1 MANFIRSDLVFIL
14 AQIKIAEQHAAA
26 TGSTFNDGTAVTAA
40 ELTAGRTSLL
50 ALVDGSPNHS
60 FGLRTVSGIFN
71 NLLTDGQSDF
81 GQADQPFPRMTP
93 ADYDRQGVNYNP
105 TPNQP
110 GALVTDAQPRTIS
123 NLLVDMTSRNPAA
136 TAAYELALEQGLDA
150 TQTEIEPG
158 VFLYHIPNRAPDE
171 GLSAPFNSW
180 MTLFGQFFD
189 HGLDLV
195 NKGGSGTVFVP
206 LQPDD
211 PLFVVGSPTN
221 FMLLTRANV
230 AGGEAVNAT
239 SPYVDQN
246 QTYSSHPSHQVFLRG
261 YTFTGPNGSP
271 EATGKL
277 IQGDNGGMATW
288 AAVKA
293 QALLMG
299 IALDDYDA
307 AAIPLV
313 RTDLYGNFIPGA
325 NGFPQLL
332 INGVWTSGTPG
343 APVDA
348 TLATKS
354 GHSFLL
360 DIAHAA
366 NPFNEQTG
374 QPLPA
379 GQYDAALLNA
389 HFIAGD
395 GRVNENIGLTAVH
408 HVFHSEHNRQVD
420 FSKALVLDSLDD
432 PEFTA
437 AEHLAFLNDWLDT
450 PLSLG
455 AFQALN
461 LANLNPDAFDWNGER
476 LFQAAKFATEMQYQ
490 HLVFEDFARKLQPQI
505 DVFVAPVGYDVTV
518 DPSIV
523 AEFAHTV
530 YRFGHS
536 MLTETIDRYDPNF
549 TADHIGLI
557 QAFLNPVEFDA
568 GGTIDADVAAGA
580 VIRGMTRQ
588 VANEIDEFVTDALRN
603 SLLGLPLDLAAINLA
618 RGRETGVATLNDARK
633 TFYDQTGDA
642 QLRPYESWYDLALH
656 LKHQMSIVNFIAAYG
671 THPSVTGAVG
681 YEAKRDAA
689 MLIVFGGVGAPAD
702 AVDYLNSEG
711 AWANVGTDSVTGL
724 DEVDLW
730 IGGLAEAVMPF
741 GGMLGSTF
749 NFVFETQLEA
759 LQNGDRFY
767 YLART
772 AGMNFINEL
781 EQNSFASLIMA
792 NSNTDHLPI
801 DVFSTPTYILE
812 VDRLDVD
819 ADGDAQFNAGL
830 GNLDPTQAGTVP
842 LVDRNP
848 GAGSADPGPAVSYL
862 RYNGVDHVVLG
873 GSALNDTLI
882 ASIGDDTIWGD
893 GGNDRIEGG
902 QGNDNIDGGV
912 GNDIIT
918 DAGGDDVIKGNEG
931 HDVIHGGPG
940 LNLIIGGSG
949 NDYLITG
956 EDSSEVFAGTGNDF
970 IFGSTFNEG
979 MQGNEGDDWIEIGTQ
994 DGAPG
999 DNFDPFGRD
1008 QIAGH
1013 DVFFGNGGFDEFVGE
1028 GGDDVMTGSFGVN
1041 RMEGMSGFDWAAYYT
1056 LPSVLADLNLPAFDE
1071 TPIPPTPNTAT
1082 DRYAN
1087 VEGLSGSAGNDQLF
1101 GSDVA
1106 DLAAQGLVGGVLQ
1119 FTEGA
1124 RGSVLNAAGIAR
1136 IAGLQDIVGI
1146 GVVQFS
1152 TGNIILGGGGSD
1164 VIEGRGG
1171 NDILDGDRFLQARI
1185 GVFDAN
1191 NVQIASF
1198 ASMGGALNAAM
1209 LAGTY
1214 NPGQLRIVREI
1225 VNGGAVG
1232 DIDVARFSGI
1242 REDYDIINNG
1252 NGSYTIVHA
1261 RGTLADGTDVL
1272 RNIELLRFS
1281 DGLTGTVDFA
1291 ISALDT
1297 AVAQA
1302 DAFSITETGTLNG
1315 NVLANN
1321 GGGADI
1327 TIPAGNIL
1335 AVSAV
1340 NGSTAAIGNA
1350 TVLASGATL
1359 TLNVDGTF
1367 SYNPGLIFRSLPGPL
1382 SGASNTTAFDTFTYT
1397 LAGGNTATVTI
1408 TINGQDSIGDVL
1420 NGTAANDSLWGG
1432 AGNDTLNGL
1441 GGLDTANYS
1450 QSGNGVNV
1458 SLNANQ
1464 ASNDG
1469 SGAVDTLNSIENVT
1483 GSNFNDTLVGNA
1495 LGNMLIGGSGADTLV
1510 GVGGADTLVGG
1521 AGAANTMIGGL
1532 GDDHYVV
1539 SASDTIVE
1547 LAGEGIDSIE
1557 TTLNTYTQR
1566 ANVENL
1572 SFAGAG
1578 NFTGSGNALANII
1591 TGSGGTDTLYGAGG
1605 NDTLV
1610 GAGGV
1615 DTVTYAAAA
1624 GSVNANLTAMRASV
1638 DGDGGADT
1646 FVGVENLTG
1655 SAFADL
1661 LVGNA
1666 DVNVL
1671 NGGLARDTLLG
1682 FGGNDVLHGGSGV
1695 SNQLQGGLGDDL
1707 YVLTAAGDTIVELA
1721 GDGVDSVQSLS
1732 SYHVLAANV
1741 ENVTYTGVGNFTGIG
1756 NAIDNVIIGGVGA
1769 DTLTGGGGNDAL
1781 TGGAGNDLAVM
1792 SGLQASY
1799 TVVAV
1804 AGGYQITD
1812 SVIGR
1817 DGVDQLLGVERVRF
1831 SNGATV
1837 LLSTLVSAPAPA
1849 AEPKSAAPQVIP
1861 AVSDAKGSGP
1871 QVLPGSDEFLVSGGA
1886 FAALAKAE
1894 NPLSPLV
1901 LPGDESRHIPLWRQM
1916 LQNDDLGFAV
1926 RDADF
1931 GGSGAV
1937 DDWAL

>member
-1 MANFIRSDLVFIL
+1 MANFIRSDLAFIL
-14 AQIKIAEQHAAA
+14 EQIKIAEQHAAA
-26 TGSTFNDGTAVTAA
+26 TGSIFNDGTAVTDA
-40 ELTAGRTSLL
+40 ELTLGRTSLL
-50 ALVDGSPNHS
+50 SLVGGSPNHT

-71 NLLTDGQSDF
+71 NLLNNGQSDF

-93 ADYDRQGVNYNP
+93 PDYDRQGVDYTP

-110 GALVTDAQPRTIS
+110 GAMVTDGAPRTIS

-136 TAAYELALEQGLDA
+136 TAAYELALEQGLAA
-150 TQTEIEPG
+150 TATEIEPG

-195 NKGGSGTVFVP
+195 NKGGSGNIFMP
-206 LQPDD
+206 LDPSD
-211 PLFVVGSPTN
+211 PLYVVGSPTN

-230 AGGEAVNAT
+230 SGGEPVNAT

-246 QTYSSHPSHQVFLRG
+246 QTYSSHPSHQVFLRA

-277 IQGDNGGMATW
+277 IQGDNGGMASW
-288 AAVKA
+288 ADVKA
-293 QALLMG
+293 QALQMG
-299 IALDDYDA
+299 IALDDYDI
-307 AAIPLV
+307 AAIPLI

-343 APVDA
+343 NPVDA
-348 TLATKS
+348 TAAAKS
-354 GHSFLL
+354 GHAFLD

-366 NPFNEQTG
+366 APFNSQTG

-395 GRVNENIGLTAVH
+395 GRANENIGLTAVH
-408 HVFHSEHNRQVD
+408 HVFHSEHNRLVD
-420 FSKALVLDSLDD
+420 YSKAVVLDSLDD
-432 PEFTA
+432 PAFTP
-437 AEHLAFLNDWLDT
+437 AEHLAFLNEWLDV

-461 LANLNPDAFDWNGER
+461 LANLNPDSFDWNGER
-476 LFQAAKFATEMQYQ
+476 LFQAAKFGTEMQYQ
-490 HLVFEDFARKLQPQI
+490 HLVFEDFARKMQPQI
-505 DVFVAPVGYDVTV
+505 DVFVAPVGYDITV

-536 MLTETIDRYDPNF
+536 MLTETIDRYDENWAP
-549 TADHIGLI
+549 DHIGLI

-568 GGTIDADVAAGA
+568 GGTIDADIAAGA
-580 VIRGMTRQ
+580 VVRGMTRQ
-588 VANEIDEFVTDALRN
+588 TANEIDEFVTDALRN

-633 TFYDQTGDA
+633 TFFAQTGDA

-656 LKHQMSIVNFIAAYG
+656 LKHEASIVNFIAAYG
-671 THPSVTGAVG
+671 THPSITGAAS
-681 YEAKRDAA
+681 YEARRDAA
-689 MLIVFGGVGAPAD
+689 LLIVFGGAGAPAD
-702 AVDYLNSEG
+702 AVDFLNSEG
-711 AWANVGTDSVTGL
+711 AWANTGTDSVTGL
-724 DEVDLW
+724 DDVDLW
-730 IGGLAEAVMPF
+730 IGGLAEAIMPF

-781 EQNSFASLIMA
+781 EQNSFASLIM
-792 NSNTDHLPI
+792 SNTDAGHLPI
-801 DVFSTPTYILE
+801 DVFSTPAYILE

-819 ADGDAQFNAGL
+819 GDGNAQFNEGL
-830 GNLDPTQAGTVP
+830 GNLDPTQTGSVP

-862 RYNGVDHVVLG
+862 RFNGGDHVVLG

-882 ASIGDDTIWGD
+882 ANIGDDTVWGD
-893 GGNDRIEGG
+893 GGADRIEGG
-902 QGNDNIDGGV
+902 QGNDNIDGGA

-918 DAGGDDVIKGNEG
+918 DAGGDDVVKGNEG
-931 HDVIHGGPG
+931 DDVIHAGPG
-940 LNLIIGGSG
+940 LNLIIGGVGS
-949 NDYLITG
+949 DYIITG
-956 EDSSEVFAGTGNDF
+956 EDSSEVFGGTGNDF

-1008 QIAGH
+1008 SIAGH
-1013 DVFFGNGGFDEFVGE
+1013 DVFFGNGGFDEFVAE
-1028 GGDDVMTGSFGVN
+1028 GGDDIMTGSFGVN

-1056 LPSVLADLNLPAFDE
+1056 LPSVFADLALPAFDE

-1087 VEGLSGSAGNDQLF
+1087 VEGLSGSAGNDTLL
-1101 GSDVA
+1101 GSNVA
-1106 DLAAQGLVGGVLQ
+1106 DLAATGVVSGVTQ
-1119 FTEGA
+1119 FVEGA
-1124 RGSVLNAAGIAR
+1124 RGSVLNQAGIAR
-1136 IAGLQDIVGI
+1136 IAGLQDIVGV

-1191 NVQIASF
+1191 NIQIASF

-1252 NGSYTIVHA
+1252 NGSYSIVHA
-1261 RGTLADGTDVL
+1261 RGTQADGTDLL

-1291 ISALDT
+1291 IGALDT

-1302 DAFSITETGTLNG
+1302 DAFSMNETGTLNG

-1321 GGGADI
+1321 GGGADA

-1335 AVSAV
+1335 AVSAL
-1340 NGSTAAIGNA
+1340 NGNAGAIGVA
-1350 TVLASGATL
+1350 TVLASGASV

-1367 SYNPGLIFRSLPGPL
+1367 SYNPGLIFRGLPGPL
-1382 SGASNTTAFDTFTYT
+1382 SGASNQFAIDTFTYT

-1408 TINGQDSIGDVL
+1408 TINGQDSTLDVL
-1420 NGTAANDSLWGG
+1420 QGTAGADFLWGG
-1432 AGNDTLNGL
+1432 IGNDTLNGL
-1441 GGLDTANYS
+1441 GGLDTASYA
-1450 QSGNGVNV
+1450 QAAAGVNV
-1458 SLNANQ
+1458 SLNASQ

-1469 SGAVDTLNSIENVT
+1469 AGGVDTLNGIENVT

-1495 LGNMLIGGSGADTLV
+1495 LGNTLAGGTGADTLV
-1510 GVGGADTLVGG
+1510 GVGGADTLSGG

-1547 LAGEGIDSIE
+1547 LAGEGVDSID
-1557 TTLNTYTQR
+1557 TTFNTYTQR
-1566 ANVENL
+1566 NNVENL
-1572 SFAGAG
+1572 TFIGAG
-1578 NFTGSGNALANII
+1578 NFTGNGNALANLII
-1591 TGSGGTDTLYGAGG
+1591 GAGGADVLFGAGG

-1610 GAGGV
+1610 GAGGL

-1638 DGDGGADT
+1638 DGNGGADT

-1655 SAFADL
+1655 SAFTDL
-1661 LVGNA
+1661 LVGNVE
-1666 DVNVL
+1666 VNVM
-1671 NGGLARDTLLG
+1671 NGGLERDTLLG
-1682 FGGNDVLHGGSGV
+1682 FGGNDMLHGGSGV
-1695 SNQLQGGLGDDL
+1695 SNQLQGGQGDDL

-1721 GDGVDSVQSLS
+1721 GEGVDNVQSLS

-1741 ENVTYTGVGNFTGIG
+1741 ENVTYTGVGNFTGRG
-1756 NAIDNVIIGGVGA
+1756 NAIENIIVGGVGA
-1769 DTLTGGGGNDAL
+1769 DTLTGGGGNDTL
-1781 TGGAGNDLAVM
+1781 TGGAGADLAVM
-1792 SGLQASY
+1792 SGLQANY
-1799 TVVAV
+1799 TVIAV

-1812 SVIGR
+1812 SVVGR
-1817 DGVDQLLGVERVRF
+1817 DGVDQLIGIERVRF

-1837 LLSTLVSAPAPA
+1837 LLSTLAVAPAPA
-1849 AEPKSAAPQVIP
+1849 LAKSSAAEVIP
-1861 AVSDAKGSGP
+1861 ALPEAKATGP
-1871 QVLPGSDEFLVSGGA
+1871 HVLPGDDDFLLTGGDI
-1886 FAALAKAE
+1886 AAVAKAE
-1894 NPLSPLV
+1894 NPLDPLV
-1901 LPGDESRHIPLWRQM
+1901 LPGDPGVGVPLWRQM
-1916 LQNDDLGFAV
+1916 LGKD
-1926 RDADF
+1926 DF
-1931 GGSGAV
+1931 GLASRDL
-1937 DDWAL
+1937 DDFAYDLDGGWEL

>member
-1 MANFIRSDLVFIL
+1 MANFIRSDLAFVL
-14 AQIKIAEQHAAA
+14 AQIQIAEQHAAV
-26 TGSTFNDGTAVTAA
+26 TGSTFNDGTAVTDA
-40 ELTAGRTSLL
+40 ELTLGRTSLL
-50 ALVDGSPNHS
+50 SLISGSPNHT

-71 NLLTDGQSDF
+71 NLLSNAQTDF
-81 GQADQPFPRMTP
+81 GQADNPFPRLTP
-93 ADYDRQGVNYNP
+93 ADYNRQGVDYTP

-110 GALVTDAQPRTIS
+110 GAIVQDTAPRTIS

-136 TAAYELALEQGLDA
+136 TEAYELALEQGLDA
-150 TQTEIEPG
+150 TATEIEPG

-211 PLFVVGSPTN
+211 PLFVPGSPTN

-230 AGGEAVNAT
+230 SGGEAVNAT
-239 SPYVDQN
+239 SPFVDQN
-246 QTYSSHPSHQVFLRG
+246 QTYSSHPSHQVFLRA
-261 YTFTGPNGSP
+261 YSFTGPNGSP

-277 IQGDNGGMATW
+277 IQGDNGGMANW
-288 AAVKA
+288 ADIKA
-293 QALLMG
+293 QALQMG
-299 IALDDYDA
+299 IALDDYDV

-332 INGVWTSGTPG
+332 INGTWQSGTPG
-343 APVDA
+343 NPLDA
-348 TLATKS
+348 TVATKS

-360 DIAHAA
+360 DIAHGA

-420 FSKALVLDSLDD
+420 YSKGIILDSLDD
-432 PEFTA
+432 PDFTA
-437 AEHLAFLNDWLDT
+437 AEHLAFLNEWLDV

-461 LANLNPDAFDWNGER
+461 LANLNPDSFDWNGER

-490 HLVFEDFARKLQPQI
+490 HLVFEDFARKIQPQI

-549 TADHIGLI
+549 TPDHIGLI
-557 QAFLNPVEFDA
+557 QAFLNPVEFDS

-618 RGRETGVATLNDARK
+618 RGRETGVASLNDARK
-633 TFYDQTGDA
+633 TFFGMTGDT
-642 QLRPYESWYDLALH
+642 QLRPYDSWYDLALN
-656 LKHQMSIVNFIAAYG
+656 LKHEASIINFLAAYG
-671 THPSVTGAVG
+671 THTSITSAVS

-689 MLIVFGGVGAPAD
+689 TAIVMGGAGAPAD
-702 AVDYLNSEG
+702 ALDFLNSEG
-711 AWANVGTDSVTGL
+711 AWANAGTDSITGL
-724 DEVDLW
+724 DDVDLW
-730 IGGLAEAVMPF
+730 IGGLAEKIMPF

-781 EQNSFASLIMA
+781 EQNSFASLIM
-792 NSNTDHLPI
+792 SNTDTEHLPI

-819 ADGDAQFNAGL
+819 ADGSAQFNAGL
-830 GNLDPTQAGTVP
+830 GNLDPTQAGATP

-848 GAGSADPGPAVSYL
+848 GAGSADPGPLVSYL
-862 RYNGVDHVVLG
+862 RYNGGDHVVLG

-918 DAGGDDVIKGNEG
+918 DSGGDDVIKGNTG
-931 HDVIHGGPG
+931 DDVIHAGPG
-940 LNLIIGGSG
+940 LNLIIGGVG
-949 NDYLITG
+949 NDYIITG
-956 EDSSEVFAGTGNDF
+956 EDSSEVFGGTGNDF

-1008 QIAGH
+1008 TIDGH
-1013 DVFFGNGGFDEFVGE
+1013 DVFFGNGGFDEYVAE
-1028 GGDDVMTGSFGVN
+1028 GGDDIMTGSFGVN

-1056 LPSVLADLNLPAFDE
+1056 LPSVYADLNLPAFDE

-1087 VEGLSGSAGNDQLF
+1087 VEGLSGSAGNDVLF

-1106 DLAAQGLVGGVLQ
+1106 DLAAQEVVGGVLQ
-1119 FTEGA
+1119 FVEGA

-1136 IAGLQDIVGI
+1136 IAGLQDVVGV
-1146 GVVQFS
+1146 GVTSFS
-1152 TGNIILGGGGSD
+1152 TGNIILGGSGSD
-1164 VIEGRGG
+1164 VIEGRAG
-1171 NDILDGDRFLQARI
+1171 NDILDGDRYLNCRI
-1185 GVFDAN
+1185 GVFDALG
-1191 NVQIASF
+1191 VQIATF
-1198 ASMGGALNAAM
+1198 AGMSGALNAAM
-1209 LAGTY
+1209 IAGTY
-1214 NPGQLRIVREI
+1214 NPGQLRIVRE
-1225 VNGGAVG
+1225 VLVGGAVG
-1232 DIDVARFSGI
+1232 DIDVARFSGL
-1242 REDYDIINNG
+1242 REDYDVVNNG
-1252 NGSYTIVHA
+1252 DGSYTVIHA
-1261 RGTLADGTDVL
+1261 RGTAADGTDVL
-1272 RNIELLRFS
+1272 RNFEFMRFS

-1291 ISALDT
+1291 MGALDT
-1297 AVAQA
+1297 ASAHA
-1302 DAFSITETGTLNG
+1302 DAFSTGETGTLNG
-1315 NVLANN
+1315 NVFDNN
-1321 GGGADI
+1321 GGGADA

-1335 AVSAV
+1335 AVNAL
-1340 NGSTAAIGNA
+1340 NGSLAAVGVA
-1350 TVLASGATL
+1350 TVLASGATV
-1359 TLNVDGTF
+1359 TLNTNGTF
-1367 SYNPGLIFRSLPGPL
+1367 SYNPGNIFRSLPGPL
-1382 SGASNTTAFDTFTYT
+1382 SGAANSTATDSFSYT
-1397 LAGGNTATVTI
+1397 LFGGNTATVTI
-1408 TINGQDSIGDVL
+1408 IINGQDGNGDVL
-1420 NGTAANDSLWGG
+1420 QGTAGADSLWGG
-1432 AGNDTLNGL
+1432 TGNDTLNGL
-1441 GGLDTANYS
+1441 AGLDTANYAQAAS
-1450 QSGNGVNV
+1450 GVNV

-1469 SGAVDTLNSIENVT
+1469 NGGVDTFNSIENVT
-1483 GSNFNDTLVGNA
+1483 GSAFNDTLVGNA
-1495 LGNMLIGGSGADTLV
+1495 LGNVLSGGLGADTLV
-1510 GVGGADTLVGG
+1510 GVGGNDSLSGG
-1521 AGAANTMIGGL
+1521 TGAANTMIGGL
-1532 GDDHYVV
+1532 GDDHYLV
-1539 SASDTIVE
+1539 SAADTVIEV
-1547 LAGEGIDSIE
+1547 AGEGIDTIS
-1557 TTLNTYTQR
+1557 TTLNAYTQR
-1566 ANVENL
+1566 NNVEHL
-1572 SFAGAG
+1572 SFSGTG
-1578 NFTGSGNALANII
+1578 NFTGTGNTLNNVI
-1591 TGSGGTDTLYGAGG
+1591 TGAAGADVLAGLAG
-1605 NDTLV
+1605 NDTLIG
-1610 GAGGV
+1610 GAGI
-1615 DTVTYAAAA
+1615 DTVTYASAASA
-1624 GSVNANLTAMRASV
+1624 VTANLTGLRATV
-1638 DGDGGADT
+1638 DGHGGID
-1646 FVGVENLTG
+1646 VYVSIENLIG
-1655 SAFADL
+1655 SGFADL
-1661 LVGNA
+1661 LVGNTG
-1666 DVNVL
+1666 VNVI
-1671 NGGLARDTLLG
+1671 NGGLERDTILG
-1682 FGGNDVLHGGSGV
+1682 YAGDDVLHGGSGV
-1695 SNQLQGGLGDDL
+1695 SNQLQGGLGDDR

-1721 GDGVDSVQSLS
+1721 GEGIDSVESLS
-1732 SYHVLAANV
+1732 SYHVMAANV
-1741 ENVTYTGVGNFTGIG
+1741 ENATYTGVGNFTGVG
-1756 NAIDNVIIGGVGA
+1756 NAIANVLTGGIGN
-1769 DTLTGGGGNDAL
+1769 DMLTGGGGDDTIN
-1781 TGGAGNDLAVM
+1781 GGAGQDTAQMAGLLAN
-1792 SGLQASY
+1792 Y

-1812 SVIGR
+1812 STAGR
-1817 DGVDQLLGVERVRF
+1817 DGVDTLLGVEQVRF
-1831 SNGATV
+1831 FNGVVA
-1837 LLSTLVSAPAPA
+1837 LLSNLVAAPAPLVSAKA
-1849 AEPKSAAPQVIP
+1849 AAPQVLP
-1861 AVSDAKGSGP
+1861 ADDFVLKSVDLP
-1871 QVLPGSDEFLVSGGA
+1871 PVLPALDFDADLSVAASARL
-1886 FAALAKAE
+1886 ALASLRMDHHAHFDGADG
-1894 NPLSPLV
+1894 PLGSMHHL
-1901 LPGDESRHIPLWRQM
+1901 
-1916 LQNDDLGFAV
+1916 LGF
-1926 RDADF
+1926 RDD
-1931 GGSGAV
+1931 GRM
-1937 DDWAL
+1937 DDWAF